1 MKKKILVVMGG
12 TSKERE
18 ISKKSGYACIKA
30 LKELG
35 YKVKIFDLQK
45 KQLNK
50 IIKYKNHIIFN
61 ALHGKGG
68 EDGIAQSYFEFFNIP
83 YTHILELFLQLMP
96 WTNLFQKKF
105 F

>member
-35 YKVKIFDLQK
+35 CKVKIFDPKNVQTRHGHV
-45 KQLNK
+45 
-50 IIKYKNHIIFN
+50 IIRRPRLTFY
-61 ALHGKGG
+61 
-68 EDGIAQSYFEFFNIP
+68 E
-83 YTHILELFLQLMP
+83 
-96 WTNLFQKKF
+96 
-105 F
+105 

>member
-35 YKVKIFDLQK
+35 YKVKIFDPK
-45 KQLNK
+45 KKKLNK

-68 EDGIAQSYFEFFNIP
+68 EDGIAQSYFEFFKIP
-83 YTHILELFLQLMP
+83 YTLLELFLQLMP
-96 WTNLFQKKF
+96 WTNLFQRKF

>member
-35 YKVKIFDLQK
+35 CKVKIFDPK
-45 KQLNK
+45 KKKLNK
-50 IIKYKNHIIFN
+50 IIKYKNHIIF
-61 ALHGKGG
+61 
-68 EDGIAQSYFEFFNIP
+68 I
-83 YTHILELFLQLMP
+83 
-96 WTNLFQKKF
+96 
-105 F
+105 

>member
-35 YKVKIFDLQK
+35 YKVKIFDPK
-45 KQLNK
+45 KKK
-50 IIKYKNHIIFN
+50 IK
-61 ALHGKGG
+61 
-68 EDGIAQSYFEFFNIP
+68 
-83 YTHILELFLQLMP
+83 
-96 WTNLFQKKF
+96 
-105 F
+105 